1 MTVSL
6 AHSLTSVLRRG
17 PVANPIFGKD
27 LQVASRRR
35 RNYWLRLAYVVSLIF
50 FLATT
55 WVGEIRF
62 SGSWAAQQARMA
74 EAAKSITAGI
84 VWFEFL
90 AVQIVTVVMMSTAVS
105 EEVDSRTL
113 SALMTTPL
121 SSRQIVTGKLWSRLS
136 QVLLLVATSL
146 PVLAMVRIFGGVAW
160 GYLIVSLLIILA
172 SAVFVGS
179 LTVLFSTLCRQTY
192 TVIVASVLSLGL
204 MFVALP
210 AVFSLLMERS
220 LLDSK
225 VLSAWSYFNPGALLL
240 LATNYMISPRLWS
253 ARLVTSMAWCI
264 GFLLVGASL
273 LLSLASALVRRVALP
288 LAMGQPTLLTR
299 VKREAALRVRPAGR
313 PSRRGA
319 DEIRRVVGPPMV
331 WKEMIRALSRRE
343 RLAMALPIG
352 LEVLLLF
359 VAYTFPPVMDVAG
372 YAWTNLMYLSL
383 FLCLGILFT
392 ISVPATVMS
401 SERESRTWPLLL
413 VTPLTDRDLL
423 LGKLVGVLRR
433 CGAVWL
439 PLLAY
444 VVAFT
449 CAGWFHPQ
457 AVIQVTLTIVS
468 AILLLSATGFYFGSR
483 CNRTTQAVTANLIL
497 AGVVWL
503 ILPFAAQAV
512 YVWVIGGR
520 DDGACF
526 ALIPFRQVS
535 LLVAT
540 TLKDWEEPVRWFGY
554 KLNAGRC
561 TLLLSGLLLV
571 YGLVAGMFLWRAVRA
586 FRRRIV

>member
-1 MTVSL
+1 MAASFIHL
-6 AHSLTSVLRRG
+6 LTRVIRRG
-17 PVANPIFGKD
+17 RVVNPIFGKD

-35 RNYWLRLAYVVSLIF
+35 RSYVLRLAYVVSLIF
-50 FLATT
+50 FLATI

-62 SGSWAAQQARMA
+62 AGSWAAQQAQLA
-74 EAAKSITAGI
+74 EAAKSITMGI

-113 SALMTTPL
+113 GALMTTPL

-160 GYLIVSLLIILA
+160 WYLITSLCITLA

-179 LTVLFSTLCRQTY
+179 VTVLFSTLCRRAY
-192 TVIVASVLSLGL
+192 TVVVASVLSLGAA
-204 MFVALP
+204 FIALP
-210 AVFSLLMERS
+210 VVYSLLLERS
-220 LLDSK
+220 P
-225 VLSAWSYFNPGALLL
+225 LSARILHTWSFSNPGALLL
-240 LATNYMISPRLWS
+240 RATDYMISPRGPGVVF
-253 ARLVTSMAWCI
+253 VTSMAWCF
-264 GFLLVGASL
+264 GFLLVGAVL

-288 LAMGQPTLLTR
+288 RAMGQPTLLAR
-299 VKREAALRVRPAGR
+299 VKRDAALRVRPAGH

-319 DEIRRVVGPPMV
+319 DEIRRVIGPPMV
-331 WKEMIRALSRRE
+331 WKEMICALSRRE
-343 RLAMALPIG
+343 RLAMGLAIG
-352 LEVLLLF
+352 VEVMMLF
-359 VAYTFPPVMDVAG
+359 IAYTFPRVMGVVG
-372 YAWTNLMYLSL
+372 YPQTHLMYLSL

-392 ISVPATVMS
+392 ISVPATVIS
-401 SERESRTWPLLL
+401 SERESRTWPILL
-413 VTPLTDRDLL
+413 VTPLTNRDLL

-449 CAGWFHPQ
+449 CAGGFHPQ
-457 AVIQVTLTIVS
+457 AVVHVTLTIVS
-468 AILLLSATGFYFGSR
+468 AIVLLSATGFYFGSR

-512 YVWVIGGR
+512 YVGVLGGR

-540 TLKDWEEPVRWFGY
+540 TLYDWEEPVRWFGHS
-554 KLNAGRC
+554 LNAGRC
-561 TLLLSGLLLV
+561 TLLLFGLLLAYV
-571 YGLVAGMFLWRAVRA
+571 PVAGMFLWRAVRA